1 GGSWRDHRT
10 GHLGS
15 ALTVRA
21 PGVSDGVTRGSL
33 GTPLRKALRAVRR
46 RSRRPVVSV
55 VIPCRDAEP
64 YIEAAV
70 RSVLNQSLREVEVI
84 VVDDGSQDASF
95 EVVRGLAGRDRRVRL
110 VRGEGRGPG
119 AARNRGVGL
128 AAGKYLAVLEAGGG
142 RLPPALETVTGSRR
156 G

>member
-1 GGSWRDHRT
+1 
-10 GHLGS
+10 
-15 ALTVRA
+15 
-21 PGVSDGVTRGSL
+21 
-33 GTPLRKALRAVRR
+33 
-46 RSRRPVVSV
+46 VVSV

-95 EVVRGLAGRDRRVRL
+95 EVVRGLADRDRRVRL

-119 AARNRGVGL
+119 AARHRGVGR
-128 AAGKYLAVLEAGGG
+128 AAGQYLAFVDADGAMLPQGRGTKAGVARPTRAGGL
-142 RLPPALETVTGSRR
+142 R
-156 G
+156 